1 MAENNQEFERSFQ
14 DVFKELRLENKKSQ
28 DSIAKDLEVSQSLIN
43 NWETGRSTPGPEM
56 LEYIAD
62 YFEISVDYLIGR
74 SKYKNVEAG
83 NSELDNVLF
92 SKAKELTD
100 DEKKTIINVINAI
113 KKDIDKEMDNDI

>member
-1 MAENNQEFERSFQ
+1 MVENNQEFERSFQ